1 LSTEL
6 KMLAWSICLGLA
18 YVLVA
23 AQLATQQRGL
33 KWNIGNRGGD
43 PTPLSGVASRAA
55 RASGNFLETFGFF
68 AAAALA
74 VSVLKQNTAQTAL
87 GSELYFWAR
96 VVYLPVYIAGIP
108 YARTVVWAVSI
119 WGILRVL
126 AGLL

>member
-1 LSTEL
+1 LSVLVTLIGVLPLSTEL

-43 PTPLSGVASRAA
+43 PTPLSGVASR
-55 RASGNFLETFGFF
+55 
-68 AAAALA
+68 AALA